1 MLSRDY
7 ENRNWVFG
15 PQQFLTVQ
23 STVSLSSL
31 EKKRKRKTFDVFKLW
46 GQFCPKSY
54 CKINESY
61 FCKILFY
68 GIKYQ
73 NQTLWS
79 RLWT

>member
-46 GQFCPKSY
+46 GQFCPKVIV
-54 CKINESY
+54 K
-61 FCKILFY
+61 
-68 GIKYQ
+68 
-73 NQTLWS
+73 
-79 RLWT
+79 

>member
-31 EKKRKRKTFDVFKLW
+31 EKKKKKKDIRCL
-46 GQFCPKSY
+46 
-54 CKINESY
+54 
-61 FCKILFY
+61 
-68 GIKYQ
+68 
-73 NQTLWS
+73 
-79 RLWT
+79 